1 MQVWTPTGVE
11 IIPGTDLDEA
21 QMRELQ
27 QLLDGLPTHVID
39 VSDPEAD
46 ALLEATDPAVE
57 HGPAELLER
66 AVNQEAKATFQQA
79 VEEELPQEQEEDGAQ
94 AELLD
99 MEQAPR
105 QLFRDVEAAPVK
117 VGEVVQIV
125 LPVTDSPLLLR
136 TRVLRKLDTDEPEP
150 LYAAR
155 FIDLCLDEEVTIR
168 KAVFSIQVSRP
179 KAKA

>member
-1 MQVWTPTGVE
+1 
-11 IIPGTDLDEA
+11 
-21 QMRELQ
+21 MRQLQELI
-27 QLLDGLPTHVID
+27 DPVYEMD

-117 VGEVVQIV
+117 VGENFQ
-125 LPVTDSPLLLR
+125 
-136 TRVLRKLDTDEPEP
+136 LDTQQEDMDEV
-150 LYAAR
+150 LADTVRYAAQAG
-155 FIDLCLDEEVTIR
+155 LKEVEIMLNPQNLG
-168 KAVFSIQVSRP
+168 A
-179 KAKA
+179 